1 MAVVNRPPPPFFKQ
15 GPAPLGQLV
24 FYVLLSTSLL
34 VLDLRFHL
42 LEWARQGI
50 HTATYPLQMLAYA
63 PVEAMEHGADYL
75 QGMVRLQQENERLQ
89 QRDLSVANLLLRQE
103 HLELENQRLRALLDM
118 QQRQPV
124 PGQVAEILYAANDP
138 FARRMILDRGSRH
151 NLQAGQIVVD
161 EQGVIGQITR
171 IYPLLSEV
179 TLITD
184 KNQAVPVQI
193 VRNGLRAVLFGAGDG
208 HLELRF
214 LAANADVQVGDVL
227 VSSGL
232 DGIYMPG
239 LPVATVNAISRDS
252 AYAFARIDCQP
263 LAGVERHGLVLIL
276 GRRPQL
282 PALPQNPEPV
292 TAGALD
298 PAHNAEAGLSATAAA
313 LTEPPVTTL
322 PSTPQPGS
330 SPTPI
335 ASLPA
340 PKAPAAPAPAAPGQ
354 PTRPSLPTTVA
365 DAPHPPTPAIK
376 RPSGVKE
383 QP

>member
-1 MAVVNRPPPPFFKQ
+1 MAVVDRPPPPFFKQ

-24 FYVLLSTSLL
+24 FYVLLSSSLL

-63 PVEAMEHGADYL
+63 PIDGVEHGADYL
-75 QGMVRLQQENERLQ
+75 QGMVRLQQENTRLQ
-89 QRDLSVANLLLRQE
+89 RRELSVSNLLLRQE

-151 NLQAGQIVVD
+151 DIRAGQVVVD

-171 IYPLLSEV
+171 VYPMLSEV

-193 VRNGLRAVLFGAGDG
+193 VRNGLRAVLFGAGEG

-239 LPVATVNAISRDS
+239 LPVASVSAISRDS
-252 AYAFARIDCQP
+252 AYAFARIDCLP

-276 GRRPQL
+276 GRRPPPPSL
-282 PALPQNPEPV
+282 TPETAADSEPPTALTHEASRDNESAMPATP
-292 TAGALD
+292 TATLTV
-298 PAHNAEAGLSATAAA
+298 PATATAPGASPATSPPTSIAA
-313 LTEPPVTTL
+313 IPLPPAA
-322 PSTPQPGS
+322 PQPG
-330 SPTPI
+330 
-335 ASLPA
+335 
-340 PKAPAAPAPAAPGQ
+340 PAAPTTSA
-354 PTRPSLPTTVA
+354 PTTTKRLT
-365 DAPHPPTPAIK
+365 HIK
-376 RPSGVKE
+376 ERP
-383 QP
+383 